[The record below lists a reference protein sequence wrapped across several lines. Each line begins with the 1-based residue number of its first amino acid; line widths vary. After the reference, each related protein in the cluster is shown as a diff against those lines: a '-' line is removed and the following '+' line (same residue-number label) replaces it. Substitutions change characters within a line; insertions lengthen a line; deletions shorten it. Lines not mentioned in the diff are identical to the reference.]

1 MPGQGEQAAE
11 VLEFWFVQS
20 RPRQWFA
27 KDPAF
32 DSLLRER
39 FLALTRQAIASE
51 LDAWGTEAVG
61 GLALVLLLDQFPRQ
75 IWRDTAMAFAGDP
88 QALAES
94 LRAVERGWLEAEP
107 EQARRQFW
115 LMPLMHAEDL
125 AVQEAALPLF
135 ERFSDPHT
143 ADFAR
148 RHRDV
153 IARFGR
159 FPHRNTVLGRV
170 LSAED
175 LAFPQTPASGDFQ
188 ERCHSWAAT
197 QATCINVNSRAS
209 SFSSGGLLI
218 HTSSGWRQ
226 QRVLRLQRVGLARRA
241 AS

>member
-1 MPGQGEQAAE
+1 MEGQRDQASE
-11 VLEFWFVQS
+11 VLDFWFVQS

-32 DSLLRER
+32 DALLWER
-39 FLALTRQAIASE
+39 FLSQTRRALSGE
-51 LDAWGTEAVG
+51 LDAWGTEAAG

-94 LRAVERGWLEAEP
+94 LRAVERGWPEAEP

-135 ERFSDPHT
+135 ERFTDSRT

-159 FPHRNTVLGRV
+159 FPHRNALLGRV
-170 LSAED
+170 SNAEE
-175 LAFPQTPASGDFQ
+175 LAFLQTPG
-188 ERCHSWAAT
+188 
-197 QATCINVNSRAS
+197 SR
-209 SFSSGGLLI
+209 F
-218 HTSSGWRQ
+218 
-226 QRVLRLQRVGLARRA
+226 
-241 AS
+241 